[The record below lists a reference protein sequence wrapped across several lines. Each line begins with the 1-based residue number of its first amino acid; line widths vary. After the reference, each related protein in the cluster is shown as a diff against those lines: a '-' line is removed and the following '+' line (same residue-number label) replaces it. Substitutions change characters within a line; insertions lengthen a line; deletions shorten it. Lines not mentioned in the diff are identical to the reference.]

1 AGALPVGTFE
11 SELFGHV
18 RGAFTDAKS
27 DRDGAFARAH
37 DGTLFLDE
45 IGNMP
50 LSQQAKLLR
59 VLQERVFQPLGAS
72 SSQPSSARI
81 VAATNADIE
90 ALAKTGQF
98 RADLLYR
105 LNAIHLRLPPLRE
118 RREEIRPLAEHF
130 ARREADRYGLSV
142 PVLEPDAVALLV
154 AYDWPGNVREL
165 EHAMQRAV
173 LLSAK
178 RGRIDAA
185 DIGVRAGSAPP
196 PAPTED
202 ALTLREAE
210 REAIV
215 RALERFPDDRM
226 AAARSLGLSRSAFY
240 RRLTQMGLVRRQR

>member
-1 AGALPVGTFE
+1 
-11 SELFGHV
+11 
-18 RGAFTDAKS
+18 
-27 DRDGAFARAH
+27 
-37 DGTLFLDE
+37 
-45 IGNMP
+45 
-50 LSQQAKLLR
+50 
-59 VLQERVFQPLGAS
+59 
-72 SSQPSSARI
+72 
-81 VAATNADIE
+81 
-90 ALAKTGQF
+90 
-98 RADLLYR
+98 
-105 LNAIHLRLPPLRE
+105 
-118 RREEIRPLAEHF
+118 
-130 ARREADRYGLSV
+130 
-142 PVLEPDAVALLV
+142 
-154 AYDWPGNVREL
+154 
-165 EHAMQRAV
+165 V